1 MEQNRI
7 GISSACFYPEETFCA
22 VRHCTDLGITNIEIF
37 MNSFSELTPP
47 YLSRIAEHCQQTNT
61 HITSI
66 HPFTSGY
73 EYLLFFS
80 AYKKRA
86 ADSAEFYRMYFH
98 AAAFL
103 GADFVVFHGDAARNP
118 FIGMDNYCEAFYR
131 LQQTAASEGVKIA
144 HENVSGA
151 RGGNPAFMRE
161 LHTRFGK
168 GNIQFVFDVK
178 QALRGG
184 IRPQEMIDAMAGD
197 ICHVHINDWDF
208 PSNTEA
214 DGNVSGKSAGCR
226 LPFAGQLDLPAIL
239 RQIEATGY
247 AGRYCIE
254 VYRDNFTDDSEIVT
268 AYQKLWQTLLNVD

>member
-7 GISSACFYPEETFCA
+7 GISSACFYPEETFDA
-22 VRHCTDLGITNIEIF
+22 VKHCTDLCITNIEIF

-47 YLSRIAEHCQQTNT
+47 YLFRIAELCRQTNT

-98 AAAFL
+98 AAAVL
-103 GADFVVFHGDAARNP
+103 GADFVVFHGDVTRNV
-118 FIGMDNYCEAFYR
+118 FIGMDSYCEAFYR
-131 LQQTAASEGVKIA
+131 LQKVAASEGVRIA
-144 HENVSGA
+144 HENVSGS

-168 GNIQFVFDVK
+168 GNISFVFDVK

-184 IRPQEMIDAMAGD
+184 IDPYEMIDAMSGD
-197 ICHVHINDWDF
+197 LCHVHINDWDF
-208 PSNTEA
+208 PTA
-214 DGNVSGKSAGCR
+214 PANVSGKSEGCR
-226 LPFAGQLDLPAIL
+226 LPFAGQLDLSAIL
-239 RQIEATGY
+239 RHIESTGY

-254 VYRDNFTDDSEIVT
+254 VYRDNFGNDGDILTS
-268 AYQKLWQTLLNVD
+268 YQKLLQTSLTND